1 MQSESVDESI
11 EFRGEERVE
20 IVVVFVAGVAE
31 EIEIADEKPRPGDLG
46 KERFHIGDEV
56 IGERVVGGGI
66 DIGYSE
72 GDIGGGG
79 LEHGGEGV
87 AASVGG
93 DEG

>member
-11 EFRGEERVE
+11 ELRGEEGVE
-20 IVVVFVAGVAE
+20 IVVVFVTGVAE

-46 KERFHIGDEV
+46 KERVHISDEG
-56 IGERVVGGGI
+56 IGEGVVGGGI

-87 AASVGG
+87 VASVGG
-93 DEG
+93 GEG